1 MGAPRTGATDLEP
14 ADARYP
20 GRLLRLEQGRE
31 GEQAYAESKNR
42 QPDPHTRP
50 VHLRG
55 IAPPPAAGVP
65 LLGPALMTCSTTQT
79 ARTRSKAKNPPVNLV
94 HPLPHE
100 AGVALTLPRHLR
112 PAREEAGRG
121 EEEPVP
127 EVGRVVRVLLEGGV
141 ADLLVVGIVLEL
153 ARGEGHRAHV
163 GAAIGSPV
171 GGGGGGGGGG
181 GEGHDRL
188 VELGEQG
195 LG

>member
-55 IAPPPAAGVP
+55 IASWPAAGVP
-65 LLGPALMTCSTTQT
+65 LLSAALMTYSTTQT

-121 EEEPVP
+121 EEEPAPEGGRGGGRAGEEPVP

-163 GAAIGSPV
+163 GA
-171 GGGGGGGGGG
+171 
-181 GEGHDRL
+181 
-188 VELGEQG
+188 
-195 LG
+195 